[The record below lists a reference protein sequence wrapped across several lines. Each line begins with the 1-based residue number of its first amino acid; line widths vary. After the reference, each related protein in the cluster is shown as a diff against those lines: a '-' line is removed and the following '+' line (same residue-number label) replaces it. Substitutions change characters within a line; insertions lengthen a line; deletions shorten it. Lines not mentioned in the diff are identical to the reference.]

1 MEEDQGWVRLAGAAR
16 LGAGE
21 MAGFSVGA
29 QRIALYHLAD
39 GGWRASE
46 DRCTHG
52 QACLTEGYL
61 EGNTVECP
69 LHGGRFDLATG
80 AGLGSPIFHDL
91 VLYPVR
97 VEGADVLVRPGA
109 SKGGASE
116 GGAS

>member
-16 LGAGE
+16 LGVGE

-29 QRIALYHLAD
+29 RRIALYHLAD

-61 EGNTVECP
+61 EGSTVECP
-69 LHGGRFDLATG
+69 LHGGRFDLTTG

-97 VEGADVLVRPGA
+97 VEGADVLVQPDVSGEGA
-109 SKGGASE
+109 S
-116 GGAS
+116 